1 MAAFVPPTTPE
12 APRPNSLFEKRWDM
26 QTQAKLFDQRI
37 TDALSM
43 QSIKPPSLQDMSGY
57 EKAKVRH
64 HPSVVENVIDMLSSG
79 EAWEK
84 DIMPRVGPAL
94 KDAAIAA
101 ATGVPGA
108 PFDLAYLLMHTTD
121 YMIDRYNGGTM
132 EWLGDM
138 PNFSELQ
145 GSSDWLADQIFDQDV
160 DSLAYAFG
168 GLLSPDAS
176 NIANIASLISKGDP
190 ATLKAMMVG
199 AYAIPT
205 RRAAARAA
213 VGTGGKPDM
222 DKTGVWLSPETMAR
236 EVPDLPEVGRR
247 RINRYNAAIE
257 MEQNGVEP
265 SKILESTG
273 WGRQSDG
280 SWGFFIDSSQAKF
293 NPKKVLNDLNARGPL
308 QGREGITDV
317 QVVSLGDVLE
327 FPELFENYPELAQ
340 IPLHMYVETRKN
352 ANGRIVWDIPGLDST
367 AVKPGGSMRPGLSL
381 GGGPSLL
388 GSRLTLRSPF
398 VGTVEPHEMGM
409 YGEELLG
416 NLQLDTLLHEVQHF
430 IQKIEGWANGGLPQE
445 VDFGRLEKHRI
456 NAMMVNLDQLS
467 MGDGSTFEEVVNTL
481 PDKTLKDLLQM
492 SIKTPDVSADGF
504 FDLLATRFGA
514 LKDPE
519 KIKLMKQ
526 QIADKI
532 KDYQKQGYNIKTA
545 RELGYQDTWLQLVLD
560 RYRVVK
566 EKNPGKELLDIANI
580 RESHGIMEWIKD
592 TLPHIAERNHKAARG
607 KVRGDIPNFE
617 AAFNSRLNAD
627 RLQWESYEMLAG
639 EVGARQAGEFIHYA
653 NKWKFDYKK
662 ANPNATD
669 EDIAKAW
676 ERDKFKVWEQT
687 GNAVGSNDHAIVTAP
702 WSNQPAPIPNIRA
715 EYVGV
720 GPQKLTPS
728 QHNARINSSIGFHS
742 LYDDTGMSGVEKA
755 AGARRVTENVDDEG
769 IVRESIFSTP
779 QPASRYNPEIVHGN
793 YVIPARRPER
803 TASQIRNDDM
813 SYFNKRR
820 NFWRKEL
827 ARRPDVED
835 PEFDGDIDE
844 LLDASEEEVRNH
856 AIADVKRRE
865 ANRESIGYKLPHG
878 LNKVK
883 LHSVMWGTP
892 EQVDPITLDILK
904 NPTEQEF
911 KKWSRSNFRDFYK
924 RSGVE
929 EYDEPEV
936 RVITDV
942 EGNLYVW
949 DADQALHT
957 DVIQGLGVKYNGDDD
972 WTDVDGIPIKDLF
985 STLEQDG
992 IYTRVAKE

>member
-1 MAAFVPPTTPE
+1 MAAFVPPTPE

-190 ATLKAMMVG
+190 ATLKAMMIG

-213 VGTGGKPDM
+213 VGGKPDM

-247 RINRYNAAIE
+247 RIKDYNTAIE

-273 WGRQSDG
+273 WGRQADG

-293 NPKKVLNDLNARGPL
+293 NPKKVLDALNRTSRRIP
-308 QGREGITDV
+308 RKEGQSHV
-317 QVVSLGDVLE
+317 EVVSLGDVLE
-327 FPELFENYPELAQ
+327 FPELFENYPELKD
-340 IPLHMYVETRKN
+340 IPLHMYVETRKV
-352 ANGRIVWDIPGLDST
+352 NGMIVWDIPGLDST
-367 AVKPGGSMRPGLSL
+367 TVKPGGSMIAGQSLS
-381 GGGPSLL
+381 GNPSLL
-388 GSRLTLRSPF
+388 GARMTLRSPY
-398 VGTVEPHEMGM
+398 VGSVEPHEMGI

-416 NLQLDTLLHEVQHF
+416 NLQADTLLHEIQHF
-430 IQKIEGWANGGLPQE
+430 IQKIEGWANGGLPKE

-456 NAMMVNLDQLS
+456 NALMVNLDQLN
-467 MGDGSTFEEVVNTL
+467 MGDGTPFEEVVNTL
-481 PDKTLKDLLQM
+481 PDKTLKDLLSM
-492 SIKTPDVSADGF
+492 SIKTPDVSDGGF
-504 FDLLATRFGA
+504 FELLTTRFGA
-514 LKDPE
+514 LKDKE
-519 KIKLMKQ
+519 KIKLMEKQ
-526 QIADKI
+526 IQDSI
-532 KDYQKQGYNIKTA
+532 KNYQAQGYNLKMA

-592 TLPHIAERNHKAARG
+592 TLPHIAERQHKANRGKARG
-607 KVRGDIPNFE
+607 NIPDFE
-617 AAFNSRLNAD
+617 AAFNLRLNVD

-653 NKWKFDYKK
+653 NKWKFEYKK

-669 EDIAKAW
+669 KDIAQAW

-687 GNAVGSNDHAIVTAP
+687 GKGVGRNDRAIVTAP
-702 WSNQPAPIPNIRA
+702 WSKQPAPIENIRS

-720 GPQKLTPS
+720 GPQELTPE
-728 QHNARINSSIGFHS
+728 QHNARIASSIGFHS
-742 LYDDTGMSGVEKA
+742 LYDDTGMTGFEKA
-755 AGARRVTENVDDEG
+755 AGAKRATENVDGD
-769 IVRESIFSTP
+769 IVGEITFSTP

-793 YVIPARRPER
+793 YVIPARRPAR
-803 TASQIRNDDM
+803 TSSQLHNDDI

-844 LLDASEEEVRNH
+844 FLDASEEEVREH
-856 AIADVKRRE
+856 AVRDVKRRE

-892 EQVDPITLDILK
+892 EQVDPIDLDILK

-924 RSGVE
+924 RAGVE

-949 DADQALHT
+949 DADQALHD
-957 DVIQGLGVKYNGDDD
+957 DVIKGLGVKYDGDDD

-985 STLEQDG
+985 PTLEKDG
-992 IYTRVAKE
+992 IYTRVTEE